1 MHLIA
6 ADEAVKRRLLS
17 VRIGQVVEL
26 HGQLIQADGKDGWRW
41 ISSLTRTDTGDGSC
55 EVVWVDS
62 VRVTDR

>member
-1 MHLIA
+1 
-6 ADEAVKRRLLS
+6 